1 MSSNSSGG
9 GGGSGSGG
17 GGLLSG
23 IGDSSQQAQ
32 VAQRASGNVNSFFS
46 SLAGGVA
53 IAGIQLLAF
62 LLLKEILPRI

>member
-1 MSSNSSGG
+1 MSSNSSSSSGG
-9 GGGSGSGG
+9 GGG
-17 GGLLSG
+17 GLNIPG
-23 IGDSSQQAQ
+23 FGDSSQQAQ

-62 LLLKEILPRI
+62 LLLKEVLPRI